1 MSRRRAG
8 HAPRMAGSAGLAALA
23 RLVREALDG
32 ARLSPAL
39 TFRPAFAVGGGF
51 MIEVTSH
58 AMSAEALPGPLGGA
72 DDLPRDPAP
81 RSERTGDIPVV
92 VPAPTPSGTSDRL
105 VPGEVAASASIGDD
119 HAEIWQIVTAAQAG
133 DGEAFGRL
141 YDRYVETVFRY
152 IYLRVHDRQLAED
165 FTSETFLRAL
175 RRIGGITYQ
184 GRDIGAWFVTI
195 ARNIVLDHV
204 KSARNRLEV
213 TTGEVLEG
221 DTSAI
226 SPETAVLDAM
236 TAKHL
241 MTAVKQ
247 LSAEQRECVTL
258 RFIHGLSVSET
269 AAAMGKNDGAIKAL
283 QHRAVRKLADLLGD
297 QLK

>member
-1 MSRRRAG
+1 
-8 HAPRMAGSAGLAALA
+8 
-23 RLVREALDG
+23 
-32 ARLSPAL
+32 
-39 TFRPAFAVGGGF
+39 
-51 MIEVTSH
+51 
-58 AMSAEALPGPLGGA
+58 MSAEAVTGPLGGA
-72 DDLPRDPAP
+72 ADDFPREPEP
-81 RSERTGDIPVV
+81 RSERTGEIPI
-92 VPAPTPSGTSDRL
+92 PAPS
-105 VPGEVAASASIGDD
+105 VPPAEMSYGPVAEEAAAFASVGDD
-119 HAEIWQIVTAAQAG
+119 HAEVWQLVTAAQTG
-133 DGEAFGRL
+133 DGAAFGRL
-141 YDRYVETVFRY
+141 YDRYVETVHRY

-184 GRDIGAWFVTI
+184 GRDIGAWFITI

-241 MTAVKQ
+241 MAAVKQ
-247 LSAEQRECVTL
+247 LSAEQRDCITL
-258 RFIHGLSVSET
+258 RFINGLSVSET
-269 AAAMGKNDGAIKAL
+269 ATAMGKNDGAIKAL